1 MTGDRH
7 MDKRELEAVVADAL
21 NDAELKA
28 EEIPGI
34 DLYVD
39 QIINLVADKQKEGSP
54 RFLEKQLT
62 KTMINNYSKDG
73 VITPVKGKK
82 YTKEQILQIL
92 TVFSLKST
100 LSIGEIKRM
109 LGGAYAIE
117 GFDAKSL
124 EAMYSRYMQI
134 KDDNREYAK
143 AIIDVMIDGHGL
155 DIERDEDFLAAISG
169 IVSMSAFLEN
179 VAHAMIDAKY
189 PEPKEPDPEE
199 KERAKE
205 LERERERAEKEEKE
219 KAREREKER
228 EREEKEKKR
237 REREAEK
244 QKKKAKTLVEA

>member
-1 MTGDRH
+1 

-28 EEIPGI
+28 EEIPAI

-39 QIINLVADKQKEGSP
+39 QIINLVADKQKEGSE

-169 IVSMSAFLEN
+169 IVSMSLFLEN

-244 QKKKAKTLVEA
+244 QKKKTKTLVEA

>member
-1 MTGDRH
+1 
-7 MDKRELEAVVADAL
+7 MDKKELDAVIADAL

-28 EEIPGI
+28 EEIPAI

-155 DIERDEDFLAAISG
+155 DIERDEDFLAAVSG

-189 PEPKEPDPEE
+189 PEPKEPNPEE
-199 KERAKE
+199 KEREKE
-205 LERERERAEKEEKE
+205 LEREREKL
-219 KAREREKER
+219 
-228 EREEKEKKR
+228 EKEKKK

-244 QKKKAKTLVEA
+244 QAEKEKKKAKAPAEA

>member
-1 MTGDRH
+1 MNRT
-7 MDKRELEAVVADAL
+7 ELDAVVADAL
-21 NDAELKA
+21 NDAELKS
-28 EEIPGI
+28 EEIPAI

-39 QIINLVADKQKEGSP
+39 QIINLVSDKQKEGSE

-92 TVFSLKST
+92 TVYSLKST
-100 LSIGEIKRM
+100 LSIGEIKRI
-109 LGGAYAIE
+109 LGGAYAID
-117 GFDAKSL
+117 GFDAKAL
-124 EAMYSRYMQI
+124 ESMYDRYTQI
-134 KDDNREYAK
+134 KDENREYAK
-143 AIIDVMIDGHGL
+143 AIIDVMMDGHAL
-155 DIERDEDFLAAISG
+155 DVEQDEDFLALLGG

-199 KERAKE
+199 KEREREQEK
-205 LERERERAEKEEKE
+205 ERERLEKEEKE

-244 QKKKAKTLVEA
+244 QKKKTKTLVEA